1 MDLAPMR
8 SKKAKKPRPKCIGM
22 GDSGMTNLSER
33 VDELLYADHQAPSP
47 IKKRRVGILKGTFVL
62 PLPDDFDET
71 LADFQ
76 EYL

>member
-1 MDLAPMR
+1 MDNQPT
-8 SKKAKKPRPKCIGM
+8 SNKQRPKCIGA
-22 GDSGMTNLSER
+22 TVARPTYPN
-33 VDELLYADHQAPSP
+33 ELTSYFMQIIKQAPSP
-47 IKKRRVGILKGTFVL
+47 IKKHRVGILKGTFVL